1 MTSVN
6 EPNAEGG
13 PGERLRAARE
23 AAGLS
28 VGEVAEELQL
38 LQSFVRALEQNS
50 YERIRG
56 DTFVRG
62 YLRNY
67 ARLLGLDP
75 EEIIAS
81 YLQARAHSGSAS
93 RSGAVKRQRPPRG
106 TSGAGRIGVVVV
118 LFAASALYLFH
129 SRTPST
135 ANSVVADAVV
145 TVETG
150 AGAQVVPL
158 TVPEHGSQTDTP

>member
-1 MTSVN
+1 MTHESDSST
-6 EPNAEGG
+6 ECG

-23 AAGLS
+23 TAGLS
-28 VGEVAEELQL
+28 VAEVAEELQL

-62 YLRNY
+62 CLRNY

-75 EEIIAS
+75 QEIVDA
-81 YLQARAHSGSAS
+81 YLQARAHSGPAA
-93 RSGAVKRQRPPRG
+93 RPGATKRQRPRG
-106 TSGAGRIGVVVV
+106 TSGAGRIGVVVT
-118 LFAASALYLFH
+118 LLAASALYLFYN
-129 SRTPST
+129 RAPST
-135 ANSVVADAVV
+135 TDHAVVDAVV

-158 TVPEHGSQTDTP
+158 MVPEHEPQTDTR

>member
-1 MTSVN
+1 MTHESDSST
-6 EPNAEGG
+6 ECG

-23 AAGLS
+23 TAGLS
-28 VGEVAEELQL
+28 VAEVAEELQL

-75 EEIIAS
+75 QEIVDA
-81 YLQARAHSGSAS
+81 YLQARAHSGSAA
-93 RSGAVKRQRPPRG
+93 RPGATKRQRPRG
-106 TSGAGRIGVVVV
+106 TSGAGRIGVVVT
-118 LFAASALYLFH
+118 LLAASALYLFYN
-129 SRTPST
+129 RAPST
-135 ANSVVADAVV
+135 TDHAVVDAVV

-158 TVPEHGSQTDTP
+158 MVPEHEPQTDTR

>member
-1 MTSVN
+1 MTRVSDSST
-6 EPNAEGG
+6 EGG

-28 VGEVAEELQL
+28 VSEVAEELQL

-50 YERIRG
+50 HERIRG

-75 EEIIAS
+75 QEIVDD
-81 YLQARAHSGSAS
+81 YLQARTHAGSAA
-93 RSGAVKRQRPPRG
+93 RPGAAKRQQARA
-106 TSGAGRIGVVVV
+106 TSGAGRIGVVVA
-118 LFAASALYLFH
+118 LLAASALYLFH
-129 SRTPST
+129 NRALSAASH
-135 ANSVVADAVV
+135 AVVDAVV

-158 TVPEHGSQTDTP
+158 TVPEHEPPTDTR

>member
-1 MTSVN
+1 MTHESDSST
-6 EPNAEGG
+6 ECG

-23 AAGLS
+23 TAGLS
-28 VGEVAEELQL
+28 VAEVAEELQL

-75 EEIIAS
+75 QEIVDA
-81 YLQARAHSGSAS
+81 YLQARAHSGPAA
-93 RSGAVKRQRPPRG
+93 RPGATKRQRPRG
-106 TSGAGRIGVVVV
+106 TSGAGRIGVVVT
-118 LFAASALYLFH
+118 LLAASALYLFYN
-129 SRTPST
+129 RAPST
-135 ANSVVADAVV
+135 TDHAVVDAVV

-158 TVPEHGSQTDTP
+158 MVPEHEPQTDTR